1 MKKRLTAL
9 AAALMMLFV
18 TAAPV
23 FAADESIGDTAEIY
37 TASELTTDFHHVVVT
52 DSTLS
57 YEEQVSIEEKA
68 EEVYQANG
76 VDLFVYVSNNKVY
89 APMTEAYELYR
100 TKAKTNAAII
110 MVRDDESSYLYT
122 RGRAEFMLTEDELND
137 ILTKADAESSVADAA
152 LAFIKLTGN
161 KLAANGV
168 QPIPDEMQYG
178 RLVDDAEL
186 LTETQQKQ
194 LLEKLDSISE
204 ARQMDVVVV
213 TQYSLD
219 GKTSTEYA
227 DDFFDY
233 NGYGYGEDHDGILL
247 LIGMEDR
254 DWAITTTGKAI
265 TVFTDAG
272 QEYMTNQFVSYLSN
286 GDYYGGFAK
295 FADLCDEFIEY
306 YDETGTAYDINNL
319 PKDPFPWG
327 MIGIGSLFIGFIPG
341 IITVSVMKGKLK
353 TVKPQAAAT
362 AYTRAGSLK
371 VTQRTDLF
379 LYNVVNRTARPQDT
393 GGGGGG
399 HSGGSSTHHSS
410 SGTSHG
416 GSHGHF

>member
-9 AAALMMLFV
+9 LAALMLLV
-18 TAAPV
+18 AAAAPV
-23 FAADESIGDTAEIY
+23 FAADEEAIGDAETY
-37 TASELTTDFHHVVVT
+37 TDSALTTDFHHVVVLENA
-52 DSTLS
+52 LS
-57 YEEQVSIEEKA
+57 YEEQVSIEAKA

-76 VDLFVYVSNNKVY
+76 VDLFVYTGKNPIH

-100 TKAKTNAAII
+100 TEAQTNAAII
-110 MVRDDESSYLYT
+110 MLRDDENSYIYA
-122 RGRAEFMLTEDELND
+122 RGRAENMFTEDELND
-137 ILTKADAESSVADAA
+137 ILTRADEESSAADAA
-152 LAFIKLTGN
+152 LAFIRVTGN
-161 KLAANGV
+161 KLTANGV
-168 QPIPDEMQYG
+168 QPIPDERQYG

-186 LTETQQKQ
+186 LTERQQEQ

-204 ARQMDVVVV
+204 KRQMDVVVV
-213 TQYSLD
+213 TEYSLD

-227 DDFFDY
+227 DDFFAY

-272 QEYMTNQFVSYLSN
+272 QEYMTDRFVSYLSS
-286 GDYYGGFAK
+286 GDYYTAFATY
-295 FADLCDEFIEY
+295 ADLCDEFIEH
-306 YDETGTAYDINNL
+306 YDETDTAYDINNL
-319 PKDPFPWG
+319 PKEPFPWG
-327 MIGIGSLFIGFIPG
+327 IIGIGSLFIGFIPG

-362 AYTRAGSLK
+362 AYTRQGSLK
-371 VTQRTDLF
+371 ITQRTDLF

-393 GGGGGG
+393 GGSSGG

>member
-1 MKKRLTAL
+1 MIMLTA
-9 AAALMMLFV
+9 
-18 TAAPV
+18 AAPV
-23 FAADESIGDTAEIY
+23 FAAEEDIGEDIGEDIATVQIEEIEETAE
-37 TASELTTDFHHVVVT
+37 SLHHVVDNSGV
-52 DSTLS
+52 LS
-57 YEEQVSIEEKA
+57 DEEQTEIEARA

-76 VDLFVYVSNNKVY
+76 VDLFVYVSGNQIA
-89 APMTEAYELYR
+89 APQTEAYELYR
-100 TKAKTNAAII
+100 ASSKTNAAII
-110 MVRDDESSYLYT
+110 MVRDDQNSYVYAQ
-122 RGRAEFMLTEDELND
+122 GRAENILTQDELND
-137 ILTKADAESSVADAA
+137 ILSKADEEDTVANAA
-152 LAFIKLTGN
+152 LAFIRLTGRE
-161 KLAANGV
+161 LSANGV
-168 QPIPDEMQYG
+168 LPIPDEAKYG
-178 RLVDDAEL
+178 RLVDDAGL
-186 LTETQQKQ
+186 LTESQQAQ
-194 LLEKLDSISE
+194 LEEKLDSISQ

-213 TQYSLD
+213 TKYSLD

-233 NGYGYGEDHDGILL
+233 NGYGYGENHDGILL

-272 QEYMTNQFVSYLSN
+272 QEYMTDRFVSYLSD
-286 GDYYGGFAK
+286 GEYYRAFAK
-295 FADLCDEFIEY
+295 FADLSDEFIVH
-306 YDETGTAYDINNL
+306 YDETGSAYDVGNL

-327 MIGIGSLFIGFIPG
+327 IIGAGSLFIGFIPG

-353 TVKPQAAAT
+353 SVKPQAAAT

-371 VTQRTDLF
+371 ITQRTDLF
-379 LYNVVNRTARPQDT
+379 LYNVVNRTARPQDE
-393 GGGGGG
+393 GGGGG